1 MGDAGGE
8 ESPQPE
14 VLRNEYPALVTTVFS
29 TGVELIQSYGWFLLA
44 AVLLLLYLRNKFQAT
59 WDKMQKSREEESYKK
74 YDVGATQS
82 RLEAME
88 RSRQRMQEQ
97 LDAQAEEYTEKQRKK
112 EEEKRKQ
119 KIEDWDRH
127 LEGKGYRSK
136 YKPNEDG
143 EEASGHLPKPKPKK
157 PLRQS
162 DYNPLMGGASSGT
175 FRPARRGGAGGGG

>member
-1 MGDAGGE
+1 MGDVGE
-8 ESPQPE
+8 EGNPHPQ
-14 VLRNEYPALVTTVFS
+14 VLRNENPAFITDVFS
-29 TGVELIQSYGWFLLA
+29 TGVEVIQTYGWFLLA
-44 AVLLLLYLRNKFQAT
+44 GVFLLLYLRNKFQAS

-74 YDVGATQS
+74 YDVGVAQS

-97 LDAQAEEYTEKQRKK
+97 LNAQAEEYAEKQRKK

-143 EEASGHLPKPKPKK
+143 EEASGFQGKPKPKK

-162 DYNPLMGGASSGT
+162 DYNPLMGGGSSGT
-175 FRPARRGGAGGGG
+175 YRPPRRGGAGGGG